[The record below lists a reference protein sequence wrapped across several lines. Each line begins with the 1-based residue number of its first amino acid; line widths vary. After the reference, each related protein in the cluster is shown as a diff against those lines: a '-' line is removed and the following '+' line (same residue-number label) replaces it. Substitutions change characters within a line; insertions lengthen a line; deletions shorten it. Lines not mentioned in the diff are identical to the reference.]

1 MTSSLSTVNPEDRLF
16 HLILALM
23 ATNQGLTKD
32 QILTT
37 VRGYREDTEAGMA
50 RESIERRF
58 ERDKDSLREL
68 GIPLE
73 AVIPPEEDGNNK
85 STLYRIPKGDYDLP
99 EDVVFSSRDVALLNL
114 AAAVWRE
121 GSLSRDAKTAQI
133 KLASLGALV
142 DETLLGFAPILSTRE
157 PALATLREAIDKSIQ
172 VSFSYLKPGDT
183 AAAPRTISPWA
194 LVNHEGRWH
203 VMGHDS
209 QSDQERTFL
218 LRRIVSTVTA
228 LATTPATQGPAG
240 IAERALAELQ
250 ELYEK
255 NTATL
260 QVKPGTDA
268 ASALRARAGTESRDG
283 LLIAHFTDAAVF
295 ANELTSW
302 GSDVVVLDPPELRN
316 QVIANLE
323 ALVRAHG

>member
-1 MTSSLSTVNPEDRLF
+1 VASSLSTVNPEDRLF

-23 ATNQGLTKD
+23 ATSQGLTKD

-73 AVIPPEEDGNNK
+73 ALIPPEEDGNNK

-99 EDVVFSSRDVALLNL
+99 EDVVFSSRDIALLNL

-121 GSLSRDAKTAQI
+121 GSLSRDAKMAQI

-183 AAAPRTISPWA
+183 TAAIRTISPWA

-209 QSDQERTFL
+209 LSNQERTFL
-218 LRRIVSTVTA
+218 LRRIVSTVST
-228 LATTPATQGPAG
+228 LAATPAIQGPDG
-240 IAERALAELQ
+240 IADRALAELQ
-250 ELYEK
+250 EVYDK

-260 QVKPGTDA
+260 QVKAGTDA
-268 ASALRARAGTESRDG
+268 ASALRARAGTESREG
-283 LLIAHFTDAAVF
+283 ALIVHFTDAAVF

-302 GSDVVVLDPPELRN
+302 GSDVVVLNPPGLRN

>member
-1 MTSSLSTVNPEDRLF
+1 VASSLSTVNPEDRLF

-23 ATNQGLTKD
+23 ATSQGLTKD

-73 AVIPPEEDGNNK
+73 ALIPPEEDGNNK

-99 EDVVFSSRDVALLNL
+99 EDVVFSSRDIALLNL

-183 AAAPRTISPWA
+183 TAAIRTISPWA

-209 QSDQERTFL
+209 LSNKERTFL
-218 LRRIVSTVTA
+218 LRRIVSTVST
-228 LATTPATQGPAG
+228 LASTPAIQGPDG
-240 IAERALAELQ
+240 IADRALAELK
-250 ELYEK
+250 EVYDK

-260 QVKPGTDA
+260 QVKAGTDA
-268 ASALRARAGTESRDG
+268 ASALRARAGTESREG
-283 LLIAHFTDAAVF
+283 ALIAHFTDAAVF

-316 QVIANLE
+316 QVIAHLE